1 MTQLNENSLKH
12 STELAESKPHS
23 IVLINANKIGLAR
36 AIDKHTGEP
45 QKNINYY
52 INFKPGKV
60 CSIGRTDQ
68 FGLTRPIRFTGETPT
83 VSFNFISP
91 KKEVFLDDEVISD
104 DDDLKN
110 NNFNS
115 ELTVVSAQQLD
126 EKSYEIT
133 PVQLDNRAAVR
144 QAIISEVRKSGHVF
158 KTRSAWKATD
168 SQKVSHDWDYTKIAI
183 HNAGNSYSCS
193 DLNADKI
200 KKIEEEH
207 MNKFNQFGY
216 HYAVGCD
223 GEIFEG
229 QDIRNKGAH
238 ISFGNTSIIG
248 IVLMSDLNEQWWD
261 HDDVVTSLQQ
271 KAVKKIISTL
281 LNYFNIT
288 ELGGHKEH
296 QVFYRNPKKPNEVI
310 ERSCP
315 GNLGMEFVVKLRKE
329 FNLGKPT
336 EYKKS

>member
-1 MTQLNENSLKH
+1 MTQSNENSLKH
-12 STELAESKPHS
+12 STELAESKPQS
-23 IVLINANKIGLAR
+23 IVLINANKIGLAC

-45 QKNINYY
+45 QKNVDYY

-60 CSIGRTDQ
+60 CGGRTDQ
-68 FGLTRPIRFTGETPT
+68 LGFTQPIRFTGKTPT
-83 VSFNFISP
+83 VSFNFLSP
-91 KKEVFLDDEVISD
+91 KKEVFLGDEVMSD

-115 ELTVVSAQQLD
+115 EFTVVSAHHLD
-126 EKSYEIT
+126 KKDYKIT

-144 QAIISEVRKSGHVF
+144 QAIISEVRKSGCVF
-158 KTRSAWKATD
+158 KTRSAWKAND
-168 SQKVSHDWDYTKIAI
+168 SQKVSPDWNYTKIAI

-193 DLNADKI
+193 GFNGDKI

-207 MNKFNQFGY
+207 MGKFNQFGY
-216 HYAVGCD
+216 HYAIGCD

-248 IVLMSDLNEQWWD
+248 IVLMSDLDEQWWD
-261 HDDVVTSLQQ
+261 SDDGVTLLQE
-271 KAVKKIISTL
+271 KAVKKIIFTL

-315 GNLGMEFVVKLRKE
+315 GNLGMEFVEELRKE

-336 EYKKS
+336 KYKQS

>member
-1 MTQLNENSLKH
+1 MTQSNENSLMH
-12 STELAESKPHS
+12 STELAEAKPHS
-23 IVLINANKIGLAR
+23 IVLINANKIGISR
-36 AIDKHTGEP
+36 AIDKHTGEF
-45 QKNINYY
+45 QKNVDYY
-52 INFKPGKV
+52 INFKPGKA
-60 CSIGRTDQ
+60 CGGKTDQ
-68 FGLTRPIRFTGETPT
+68 FGFTQPIRFTGEIPT

-91 KKEVFLDDEVISD
+91 KKEVFFGDEVMSD
-104 DDDLKN
+104 DNDLKN
-110 NNFNS
+110 NNFDS
-115 ELTVVSAQQLD
+115 DFTVVSVQQLD
-126 EKSYEIT
+126 KRNYQIT
-133 PVQLDNRAAVR
+133 PVQLDNKAAVR
-144 QAIISEVRKSGHVF
+144 QAIILGVRKSGYVF
-158 KTRSAWKATD
+158 KTRSDWKAND
-168 SQKVSHDWDYTKIAI
+168 SQKVSPGWDYTKIAI

-193 DLNADKI
+193 DLNGEEI

-207 MNKFNQFGY
+207 MGKFSQFGY

-248 IVLMSDLNEQWWD
+248 IVLISDLDEQLLD
-261 HDDVVTSLQQ
+261 SDDKVTPLQE

-315 GNLGMEFVVKLRKE
+315 GNLGMEFVKQLREE

-336 EYKKS
+336 KYKQS

>member
-1 MTQLNENSLKH
+1 MTQSNENSLIH
-12 STELAESKPHS
+12 STEPAESNPHS
-23 IVLINANKIGLAR
+23 TVLINTNKIGLVR
-36 AIDKHTGEP
+36 AIDKHTGEA
-45 QKNINYY
+45 QKNVDYY

-60 CSIGRTDQ
+60 CGGRTDQ
-68 FGLTRPIRFTGETPT
+68 FGFTQLIRFTGKIPT

-91 KKEVFLDDEVISD
+91 KKEVSLGDEVMSSD
-104 DDDLKN
+104 NDLKN

-115 ELTVVSAQQLD
+115 ELTVVSVSQLD
-126 EKSYEIT
+126 KKDYKIT

-144 QAIISEVRKSGHVF
+144 QAIISGLRKSGCVF
-158 KTRSAWKATD
+158 KTRSAWKAND
-168 SQKVSHDWDYTKIAI
+168 SQKVSPDWNYTKIAI

-193 DLNADKI
+193 DLNGDKI

-207 MNKFNQFGY
+207 MGKFNQFGY

-248 IVLMSDLNEQWWD
+248 IVLMSDLDEQWWD
-261 HDDVVTSLQQ
+261 SDDKVTSLQE

-315 GNLGMEFVVKLRKE
+315 GNLGMEFVKKLREE
-329 FNLGKPT
+329 FKLGKPT
-336 EYKKS
+336 KYTQS

>member
-1 MTQLNENSLKH
+1 MTQLNENSLKD

-23 IVLINANKIGLAR
+23 IVLINANRIGLAR

-45 QKNINYY
+45 QKDVDYY
-52 INFKPGKV
+52 INFKPGKI
-60 CSIGRTDQ
+60 CGGRTNQ
-68 FGLTRPIRFTGETPT
+68 SGYTQPIRFTGKTPT

-91 KKEVFLDDEVISD
+91 KKEVFLGDEVMSD
-104 DDDLKN
+104 DVDLKN

-115 ELTVVSAQQLD
+115 EFTILSAQQLD
-126 EKSYEIT
+126 EGCYKIT
-133 PVQLDNRAAVR
+133 PIQLDNRAAVR
-144 QAIISEVRKSGHVF
+144 QAIILDVRKGGCVF
-158 KTRSAWKATD
+158 KTRSAWKAND
-168 SQKVSHDWDYTKIAI
+168 SQNVSPDWNYTKIAI

-193 DLNADKI
+193 DLNGDKI

-207 MNKFNQFGY
+207 MGKFNQFGY
-216 HYAVGCD
+216 HYAIGCD

-248 IVLMSDLNEQWWD
+248 IVLMSDLDEQWWD
-261 HDDVVTSLQQ
+261 RDDKVTPLQE
-271 KAVKKIISTL
+271 KSVKKIISTL

-315 GNLGMEFVVKLRKE
+315 GNLGMEFVEELRKE

-336 EYKKS
+336 KYKES